1 MYTILN
7 TIHYISQRLQCRISW
22 SQYLLVMSET
32 SKDDCN
38 RSNDEDEKGDYLPSQ
53 LAQIEATDLTFDIGE
68 NLTTKY
74 VRLFYI

>member
-1 MYTILN
+1 
-7 TIHYISQRLQCRISW
+7 
-22 SQYLLVMSET
+22 MSET
-32 SKDDCN
+32 SKDDWN

-53 LAQIEATDLTFDIGE
+53 LTQIEATDLTFDIGE

>member
-1 MYTILN
+1 
-7 TIHYISQRLQCRISW
+7 
-22 SQYLLVMSET
+22 MSET
-32 SKDDCN
+32 SKDDWN

-74 VRLFYI
+74 VRLFYIQTNMLNIIQFGKTGQYLDPKY

>member
-1 MYTILN
+1 
-7 TIHYISQRLQCRISW
+7 
-22 SQYLLVMSET
+22 MSET
-32 SKDDCN
+32 SKDDWN

-74 VRLFYI
+74 VRLFGNIIQFGKTG